1 MPMNDV
7 LLQIDSYPETTPPEA
22 IEQAAR
28 FTAAV
33 GGVLSGL
40 AVEIDIRAP
49 NNALADY
56 LIGLSRLAE
65 DEEQKSRQACKVAL
79 EIFSTKAREAGVLGA
94 ALHGKANID
103 CVGEYVA
110 KAARTRDL
118 CIVPVANRLD
128 GQRSIAE
135 AVVFGSGRPVLI
147 FRPGVANLLDEGLS
161 AVVLAWDGSRSAAR
175 AMADA
180 LPVMLK
186 AREVRVLT
194 VVNDKPDARS
204 GLGVDVV
211 RHLKAH
217 GVNAMADEVEADNR
231 RIGRV
236 LEEYAAN
243 CRSDLLVMGAYGR
256 SRVREF
262 ILGGATEHMLRDP
275 KVPLF
280 LAH

>member
-1 MPMNDV
+1 MPMNDI
-7 LLQIDSYPETTPPEA
+7 LLQIDSYPEATSPGA
-22 IEQAAR
+22 MEQAAR
-28 FTAAV
+28 FAAAV
-33 GGVLSGL
+33 GGVLTGL

-49 NNALADY
+49 KNAVADY
-56 LIGLSRLAE
+56 LIGLTRLAE
-65 DEEQKSRQACKVAL
+65 DEEQKSRQACKAAL
-79 EIFSTKAREAGVLGA
+79 EVFSTKAREMGVFGA
-94 ALHGKANID
+94 ALHGKANMD
-103 CVGEYVA
+103 CVGQFVA

-118 CIVPVANRLD
+118 CLVPVADRAD

-135 AVVFGSGRPVLI
+135 AVVFGSGRPVLL

-175 AMADA
+175 VMADA

-194 VVNDKPDARS
+194 VVDDKPDARS
-204 GLGVDVV
+204 GLGGDAV
-211 RHLKAH
+211 RHLQAH
-217 GVNAMADEVEADNR
+217 GVNAVADEVGAGSR
-231 RIGRV
+231 RIGQV
-236 LEEYAAN
+236 LEEYVLD